1 MDDITNQAIDMALK
15 SESLN
20 DKVLKPLRKK
30 IMPYLAC
37 FVAFN
42 IILLVLLI
50 YILNLLWG
58 ILQ

>member
-1 MDDITNQAIDMALK
+1 MDEITNQAIDMALK

-30 IMPYLAC
+30 LMPYLAC

-42 IILLVLLI
+42 IIL
-50 YILNLLWG
+50 
-58 ILQ
+58 